1 MAVPSAIRSQAQ
13 HHGDKAQ
20 EPCSI
25 RKLPSVPLFCVTSSL
40 SLFILD
46 VEEWW
51 GGACLFKVELCVC
64 VRARVCACARVCVRM
79 HSPLLEVQLFLG
91 NLCLALWAHDQHDQ
105 PWPELA

>member
-64 VRARVCACARVCVRM
+64 VCVCVCVRACVRACACI
-79 HSPLLEVQLFLG
+79 HPCWKFSFFLVTF
-91 NLCLALWAHDQHDQ
+91 A
-105 PWPELA
+105 

>member
-51 GGACLFKVELCVC
+51 GGACLFLNAHVC
-64 VRARVCACARVCVRM
+64 ECVCACVHVCSVHM
-79 HSPLLEVQLFLG
+79 WEPED
-91 NLCLALWAHDQHDQ
+91 NLRY
-105 PWPELA
+105 